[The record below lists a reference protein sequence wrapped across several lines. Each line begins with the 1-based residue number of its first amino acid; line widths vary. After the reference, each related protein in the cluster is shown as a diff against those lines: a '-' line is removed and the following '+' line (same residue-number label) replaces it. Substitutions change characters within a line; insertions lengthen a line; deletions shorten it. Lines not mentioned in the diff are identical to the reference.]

1 MGFLDRD
8 VRNGLDAMFDIDR
21 DGVINPFERALELEF
36 MAGGS
41 GDADDEDEDDFDEYD
56 DFDEDDDF

>member
-36 MAGGS
+36 MAGDS
-41 GDADDEDEDDFDEYD
+41 GDADDEDEYD
-56 DFDEDDDF
+56 DFDEDDEDDDF